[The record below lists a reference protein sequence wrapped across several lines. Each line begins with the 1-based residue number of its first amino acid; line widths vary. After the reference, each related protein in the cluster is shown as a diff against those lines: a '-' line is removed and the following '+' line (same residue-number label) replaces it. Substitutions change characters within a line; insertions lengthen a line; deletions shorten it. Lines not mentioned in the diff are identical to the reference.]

1 MDNSKIITMEDLDKR
16 LDEKLSDI
24 VGAAIAKAI
33 KPNGEDFS
41 AEKSMPMV
49 NRQRG
54 TARFKT
60 FATEKKDKGIA
71 AARMIRALAFG
82 NKDPQRAIHFAKM
95 AWDDDLG
102 DEIVKALG
110 TSDHTA
116 GGALVPTEFAAEIIE
131 LLRSMTVVRAAGAR
145 TIPMNN
151 GAITIRKQ
159 TAAAGASYVG
169 EHENITATEPQT
181 GQIDLVARKLAAV
194 VPISNDLL
202 AFTSGPSA
210 DEFVRDDLVLV
221 MSIREDRAFI
231 RDEGINHTPKGLRHW
246 ALNDNV
252 LTTNGETA
260 TNIEDDFKDMINALE
275 TRDVRMIR
283 PAWFMNPRSK
293 NHLRN
298 LRDANGNLIFPETR
312 NPSATLYGWPIWLT
326 TSIPINLGVGTE
338 TELYLVDMVDTIIG
352 EATSLEIAVDSS
364 ASYWDGSALQSTFSR
379 DETAIRAIQR
389 HDFAVRHPESIS
401 IKQNVIWGA

>member
-1 MDNSKIITMEDLDKR
+1 MDEKLTLEDLDKR
-16 LDEKLSDI
+16 LDDKLGPI
-24 VGAAIAKAI
+24 VQDAIAKAI
-33 KPNGEDFS
+33 KTDDKTV
-41 AEKSMPMV
+41 EKDLPI
-49 NRQRG
+49 RG
-54 TARFKT
+54 HRGRYKT

-71 AARMIRALAFG
+71 VARMIRALAFAKNDAG
-82 NKDPQRAIHFAKM
+82 RAIHFAKE

-110 TSDHTA
+110 ASTFSA
-116 GGALVPTEFAAEIIE
+116 GGALIPTEFAAEIIE

-145 TIPMNN
+145 VIPMNN
-151 GAITIRKQ
+151 GAVTIRKQ
-159 TAAAGASYVG
+159 TGPAAASYVG
-169 EHENITATEPQT
+169 EHENITATEPTT

-202 AFTSGPSA
+202 QFTSGPSA
-210 DEFVRDDLVLV
+210 DEFVRDDLVMV
-221 MSIREDRAFI
+221 MSIREDQAFI
-231 RDEGINHTPKGLRHW
+231 RDEGINHTPKGIRHW

-252 LTTNGETA
+252 TVTNGETP
-260 TNIEDDFKDMINALE
+260 TNIEDDFKDMINGLE

-312 NPSATLYGWPIWLT
+312 LASPTLYGWPIWLT

-338 TELYLVDMVDTIIG
+338 TELYLVDMVDAIIG
-352 EATSLEIAVDSS
+352 EATGLEIVVDSS
-364 ASYWDGSALQSTFSR
+364 ASYWDGAALQSAFSR

-389 HDFAVRHPESIS
+389 HDFAVRHPESIA
-401 IKQNVIWGA
+401 IKTGVIWGV